1 MAAELAHVTAKL
13 RPAMIERRNGQQLA
27 PEPAP
32 LLPPLTARDVG
43 GVGSDAAAAAGELRT
58 SAAMGLFDQAVCA
71 RGAYFLGS
79 ATSLFTR
86 SILEERLAVRG
97 HVPSSAAVLGES
109 HAVSPLP
116 VCSGED
122 CPQREGRG
130 GAAGEASAERA
141 GGGAGG
147 GNSVRGGSAA
157 VGDGAAGSDGGA
169 GSGGGEAKRG
179 PALAEEEELKLEL

>member
-13 RPAMIERRNGQQLA
+13 RPAMIERRSGQQLA

-43 GVGSDAAAAAGELRT
+43 GVGSDAAAAAGALRL
-58 SAAMGLFDQAVCA
+58 SAAMGLFDLAVCA

-97 HVPSSAAVLGES
+97 HEPSSAAVLGES
-109 HAVSPLP
+109 HAVTPLP
-116 VCSGED
+116 VCSGD
-122 CPQREGRG
+122 CLQREGRG

-141 GGGAGG
+141 GSGAGG

-169 GSGGGEAKRG
+169 GSGGGEAERG